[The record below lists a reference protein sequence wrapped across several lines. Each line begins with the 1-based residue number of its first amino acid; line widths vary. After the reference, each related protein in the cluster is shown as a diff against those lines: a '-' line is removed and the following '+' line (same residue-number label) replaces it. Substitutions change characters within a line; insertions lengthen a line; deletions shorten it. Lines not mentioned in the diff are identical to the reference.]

1 MAFMNKAERDAL
13 LDELKDLK
21 LQQITGKMRRM
32 SGSRLAFYRN
42 SQETGR
48 WMTRYV
54 VQEKGVQIT
63 LVESYATVKGK
74 ADFALSE
81 IVVEPTAEN
90 RL

>member
-13 LDELKDLK
+13 LNELKDLK
-21 LQQITGKMRRM
+21 LQQIKGKMRRM
-32 SGSRLAFYRN
+32 AGSRLAFYRN
-42 SQETGR
+42 VQETGR

-63 LVESYATVKGK
+63 LVETQAYVKGN
-74 ADFALSE
+74 ADFTLSE
-81 IVVEPTAEN
+81 IIVEPTPDN